1 MRIGQGF
8 DAHRFQAGRRLV
20 LGGVDIPYEYGMEAH
35 SDGDVVIHAVCD
47 ALLGAAAL
55 GDIGKHFPDT
65 DETIEGIDSRVM
77 LRHIT
82 SELQKRG
89 LHVGNVDA
97 TIIAQ
102 SPRVAP
108 YIEAMCEN
116 LANDM
121 QIERAR
127 VNIKAT
133 TTEKM
138 GFPGRGEGIAALAVA
153 LLVGP

>member
-8 DAHRFQAGRRLV
+8 DAHRFQEGRRLV
-20 LGGVDIPYEYGMEAH
+20 LGGVDVPYERGMEAH

-47 ALLGAAAL
+47 ALLGAVAL

-65 DETIEGIDSRVM
+65 DPTIKGIDSRVM
-77 LRHIT
+77 LRHIV
-82 SELQKRG
+82 SLLQQRG
-89 LHVGNVDA
+89 LRVGNVDA

-102 SPRVAP
+102 APKVAP
-108 YIEAMCEN
+108 YIQAMREN

-121 QIERAR
+121 R
-127 VNIKAT
+127 VEIDSVNVKAT

-138 GFPGRGEGIAALAVA
+138 GFTGRGEGIAALAVA
-153 LLVGP
+153 SVVAA

>member
-8 DAHRFQAGRRLV
+8 DAHRFQEGRRLV
-20 LGGVDIPYEYGMEAH
+20 LGGVDVPYERGMEAH

-47 ALLGAAAL
+47 ALLGAVAL

-65 DETIEGIDSRVM
+65 DPTIEGIDSRVM
-77 LRHIT
+77 LRHIV
-82 SELQKRG
+82 SLLQQRG
-89 LHVGNVDA
+89 LRVGNVDA

-102 SPRVAP
+102 APKVAP
-108 YIEAMCEN
+108 YIQAMREN

-121 QIERAR
+121 R
-127 VNIKAT
+127 VEIDSVNVKAT

-138 GFPGRGEGIAALAVA
+138 GFTGRGEGIAALAVA
-153 LLVGP
+153 SVVAE

>member
-8 DAHRFQAGRRLV
+8 DAHRFQEGRRLV
-20 LGGVDIPYEYGMEAH
+20 LGGVDIPYERGMEAH

-47 ALLGAAAL
+47 ALLGAVAL

-65 DETIEGIDSRVM
+65 DPTIEGIDSRVM
-77 LRHIT
+77 LRHIV
-82 SELQKRG
+82 SLLQQRG
-89 LHVGNVDA
+89 LRVGNVDA

-102 SPRVAP
+102 APKVAP
-108 YIEAMCEN
+108 YIQAMREN

-121 QIERAR
+121 R
-127 VNIKAT
+127 VEIDSVNVKAT

-138 GFPGRGEGIAALAVA
+138 GFTGRGEGIAALAVA
-153 LLVGP
+153 SVVAE